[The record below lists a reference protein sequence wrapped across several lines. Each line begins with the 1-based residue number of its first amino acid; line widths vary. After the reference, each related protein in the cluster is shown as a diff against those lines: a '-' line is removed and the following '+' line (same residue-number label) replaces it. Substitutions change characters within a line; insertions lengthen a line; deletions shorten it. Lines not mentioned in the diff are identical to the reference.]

1 MGIVSLRRASKE
13 TGISAAAIRRWQKTG
28 KLRDCYGIL
37 WPGAP
42 KGSIKAVDLD
52 ELEAK
57 LNCGRLKKPEKKN
70 KAQVSLID
78 KSNVEKNTAER
89 GTDEHG
95 NTDN

>member
-13 TGISAAAIRRWQKTG
+13 TGISVAAIRRWQKTG

-57 LNCGRLKKPEKKN
+57 LNCGRLKRPEKR
-70 KAQVSLID
+70 ARTQT
-78 KSNVEKNTAER
+78 NVTP
-89 GTDEHG
+89 
-95 NTDN
+95 